1 MVTLTDKAVKAV
13 RRFIKGSGTPEAG
26 LRLAIT
32 GGGCS
37 GYQYAMSVQAM
48 PSEGDTVIACGN
60 GLQLFIDGASMP
72 LLQGATIDFVDNLIE
87 SGFTFHNPNAA
98 ASCGCGKS
106 FSA

>member
-1 MVTLTDKAVKAV
+1 MVTFTERAVKAV
-13 RRFIKGSGTPEAG
+13 RRFIKGSGTPHGG

-37 GYQYAMSVQAM
+37 GYQYAMSVEPQPAA
-48 PSEGDTVIACGN
+48 GDAVVQCGQ
-60 GLQLFIDGASMP
+60 LQVFIDGASRP
-72 LLQGATIDFVDNLIE
+72 LLEGATIDFVDNLSG
-87 SGFTFHNPNAA
+87 SGFTFHNPNAT